1 MEKYLLGLD
10 VGTTGTKAILF
21 TVSGAV
27 IAQAY
32 RGYPTQMPQVDFREQ
47 NPEDWWQAV
56 CQTTKEVCA
65 GKEADVAALSL
76 STQGGTMV
84 AVDSTMAPLR
94 PAIVWNDTRAEKEC
108 REFVEQVGNADLM
121 YQKTGWELHA
131 SAPSANARWL
141 RKHQPQVFEKLS
153 MYLSV
158 PDYICYKMT
167 GKTAVDISNVGINRF
182 ADIRKGEY
190 DQALLQFSGLRESQ
204 LAKIVPSGTLLGY
217 LTETAAEELGLTTRT
232 AVVSGAHDQYAVAL
246 GAGAFH
252 TGDILIGSGTCWVVT
267 GIGDKPAFETG
278 LAQSVAAVPGK
289 WGSLCSLPSGGICL
303 EWLRKNIS
311 AEHSY
316 DEINRGVAQRKAAEK
331 GLFFYPFSGFA
342 QDKQFTRGSFLGLDL
357 SHDAFHLAR
366 AVMEGVV
373 FQIVGILEKFPPEF
387 KPKEIILSGGASK
400 SPVWSQILADVANL
414 PVKIPETADLGCVGA
429 AILAGVGSGIY
440 PTAESGYQSLAV
452 KSKVVMPDQ
461 SQVAIYAPL
470 KKQYAENAV
479 KLTQIYKL

>member
-1 MEKYLLGLD
+1 MMKYLLGLD

-21 TVSGAV
+21 TVSGEV
-27 IAQAY
+27 VAQSY
-32 RGYPTQMPQVDFREQ
+32 CGYPTQMPQVEFREQ
-47 NPEDWWQAV
+47 DPEDWWQAV
-56 CQTTKEVCA
+56 CQTTKAVCA

-84 AVDSTMAPLR
+84 AVDDTMQPLR
-94 PAIVWNDTRAEKEC
+94 PAIVWNDVRATEEC
-108 REFVEQVGNADLM
+108 QAYLQEVGSADTM
-121 YQKTGWELHA
+121 YQKTGWDLH
-131 SAPSANARWL
+131 PSASSAGVRWL
-141 RKHQPQVFEKLS
+141 KKHQPEVFEKMA

-182 ADIRKGEY
+182 ADIRKGKY
-190 DQALLQFSGLRESQ
+190 DQALLQFSGLKESQ
-204 LAKIVPSGTLLGY
+204 LANIVPSGTLLGY
-217 LTETAAEELGLTTRT
+217 LTEKAAEELGLTTRT

-267 GIGDKPAFETG
+267 CIGDKPAFETG
-278 LAQSVAAVPGK
+278 LAQSVAAVPGQ
-289 WGSLCSLPSGGICL
+289 WGSLISLPSGGICL

-316 DEINRGVAQRKAAEK
+316 DEINREVAQRKAAEEE
-331 GLFFYPFSGFA
+331 LFFYPFSGFA
-342 QDKQFTRGSFLGLDL
+342 QDKQFARGTFLGLDL
-357 SHDAFHLAR
+357 SQDTFHLAR

-373 FQIVGILEKFPPEF
+373 FQIVDILEKFPREF
-387 KPKEIILSGGASK
+387 RPKELILAGGASK

-429 AILAGVGSGIY
+429 AIMAGVGSGIY
-440 PTAESGYQSLAV
+440 QSAEDGYQSLAV
-452 KSKVVMPDQ
+452 KSKTVTPDPR
-461 SQVAIYAPL
+461 QVAVYAPL
-470 KKQYAENAV
+470 RKRYAENAAHLA
-479 KLTQIYKL
+479 KIYNL